1 MHSKIGSLV
10 IDLQGFELTSEEKE
24 LIAHPLVGGL
34 ILFTRNYENKSQL
47 KSLCQT
53 VRQARS
59 KPILIMVDQEGGRV
73 QRFREEFFAL
83 PPVAFLGEWYDKNPT
98 IALELSRQSGWL
110 MANEVINAGIDLSLA
125 PVVDLNKGIST
136 VIGNRAFHANP
147 EIVSQLAHA
156 YINGMREAGM
166 TATIKHFP
174 GHGSVEADSHHA
186 TPVDTRALKEILEVD
201 AEPFRQLIQNGIH
214 AVMAAHIIFPQIDKH
229 QVGFSRI
236 WLQDI
241 LRGQLGFKGTIM
253 SDCLSMQ
260 GANISANYADRFIA
274 AREAGCDIALLCN
287 QRDGVI
293 QVLDEVQHEQHQLSA
308 DKWQPLQAN
317 FNLSPQAN
325 DRAALTQSFLHAHM
339 G

>member
-1 MHSKIGSLV
+1 MHSNIGSLV
-10 IDLQGFELTSEEKE
+10 IDLQGFELTPEEKE

-34 ILFTRNYENKSQL
+34 ILFSRNYQNKSQL
-47 KSLCQT
+47 MALCQS

-59 KPILIMVDQEGGRV
+59 KPLLIMVDQEGGRV

-83 PPVAFLGEWYDKNPT
+83 PPIAFLGEWYDKNPT

-110 MANEVINAGIDLSLA
+110 MANEIIAAGIDLSLA
-125 PVVDLNKGIST
+125 PVVDLNKGVSS
-136 VIGNRAFHANP
+136 VIGNRAFHSAP
-147 EIVSQLAHA
+147 DVVSQLAHA

-166 TATIKHFP
+166 TATLKHFP

-186 TPVDTRALKEILEVD
+186 TPVDTRTLKEILEVD
-201 AEPFRQLIQNGIH
+201 AEPFKQLIQNGAA
-214 AVMAAHIIFPQIDKH
+214 AVMAAHIIFPQVDQH

-241 LRGQLGFKGTIM
+241 LRGQLHFKGTIM

-260 GANISANYADRFIA
+260 GANISTNYADRFIA

-287 QRDGVI
+287 HREGVV
-293 QVLDEVQHEQHQLSA
+293 QVLDEVAHEKHQLSA

-317 FNLSPQAN
+317 FNLHAQTSE
-325 DRAALTQSFLHAHM
+325 RAALTESFLHAHM